1 MYSGSFQSHSA
12 PRNGLCPFRSRR
24 PREKEA
30 SLRNWAARRV
40 RGARLH
46 WVAESR
52 ETFSER
58 ARSAEGGFGLI
69 ELLIA
74 MVILNV
80 GLLAIIASFQAG
92 IITLGRA
99 SRVTTA
105 AVLADQQMEL
115 YRAITWD
122 SIRLASA
129 TIPATA
135 PYTSDPAYT
144 CSGCSTQITAPT
156 CSGPPYPDEC
166 NASRAVPGADNK
178 RYRLNTYITQTAPA
192 GGRPVKQVTIVVRDE
207 ANQSRV
213 YVRQASTFDV
223 STG

>member
-1 MYSGSFQSHSA
+1 V
-12 PRNGLCPFRSRR
+12 RKR
-24 PREKEA
+24 
-30 SLRNWAARRV
+30 LRADQ
-40 RGARLH
+40 
-46 WVAESR
+46 
-52 ETFSER
+52 
-58 ARSAEGGFGLI
+58 GFGLI

-115 YRAITWD
+115 YRAITWA

-129 TIPATA
+129 TIPASA

-144 CSGCSTQITAPT
+144 PTQITGT
-156 CSGPPYPDEC
+156 CAGPPYPDEC
-166 NASRAVPGADNK
+166 NASRAATGADNK
-178 RYRLNTYITQTAPA
+178 SYQVDTYIFQTAPA
-192 GGRPVKQVTIVVRDE
+192 GGRPVKQVTIVVRDGG
-207 ANQSRV
+207 NLSRV
-213 YVRQASTFDV
+213 YVRQASTFDQ